1 MQFSKNRQILACL
14 AVVTAAVV
22 LIAIAAF
29 QVYAQAAQDEAL
41 KMQTKF
47 QDACVAAD
55 AAALTSLMTDNA
67 MFVHGNG
74 VMQSKAEFIDAITS
88 GKLGVSQYDLHDSK
102 VVLFEGGAVVTG
114 LVDFGLK
121 PPAGSTNPPRILHFR
136 GSAVW
141 LHSSAGWHLV
151 FDQDTTLAA
160 PPGPPREPGLVPR
173 D

>member
-74 VMQSKAEFIDAITS
+74 VMQSKAEFIDAITT

>member
-1 MQFSKNRQILACL
+1 MRASKNRQFLTCL
-14 AVVTAAVV
+14 AVVTAAML
-22 LIAIAAF
+22 LIAVAAF
-29 QVYAQAAQDEAL
+29 QVYAQATQDEAL
-41 KMQTKF
+41 KMQQKF
-47 QDACVAAD
+47 QDAVVAGDGAT
-55 AAALTSLMTDNA
+55 LTSLMADNA
-67 MFVHGNG
+67 VFVHGNG
-74 VMQSKAEFIDAITS
+74 VMQSKAEFIDAITT

-121 PPAGSTNPPRILHFR
+121 PPAGSTNPPRVLHFR

-160 PPGPPREPGLVPR
+160 PPGPSREPGLVPR

>member
-1 MQFSKNRQILACL
+1 MIVSKNRQILACL
-14 AVVTAAVV
+14 AVVTAAV
-22 LIAIAAF
+22 LLTAAAAF
-29 QVYAQAAQDEAL
+29 QVYAQATQDEAL

-55 AAALTSLMTDNA
+55 AAALTSLMADNA
-67 MFVHGNG
+67 VFVHGNG
-74 VMQSKAEFIDAITS
+74 VMQSKAEFIDAIAT
-88 GKLGVSQYDLHDSK
+88 GKLGVSQYDLHDPK
-102 VVLFEGGAVVTG
+102 VVLFEGGAIVTG

-121 PPAGSTNPPRILHFR
+121 PPAGSTNPPRVLHFR

-141 LHSSAGWHLV
+141 LHSSAGWRLV